1 MVGTFVAV
9 RAQGPL
15 TDKVIVDLPYTVT
28 VRDTT
33 LQPGQ
38 YTIQRSWTGDN
49 NRVVQIFSNDGMKLE
64 TAVLTV
70 PTVDNN
76 TPDKTEVVLHHFGN
90 DYYFDKVW
98 IQGKD
103 YGYEFPLPQDVKSRE
118 SERGAAVTVGANYET
133 APGGTTATA
142 AQSSAA
148 TSESAQA
155 QQPAATEQPS
165 TTESAA
171 HQPSASQPTAAAQ
184 EPEAQTTASTEAATR
199 ENTPSAST
207 QPLTSQPSASQQS
220 AATQDP
226 EAQMPA
232 SSEAATQQNATS
244 HDSQQMAQAQPPAS
258 TPGGDTPAATTETP
272 SAESESRNREMPKT
286 ASNWLAMLLTGCVLS
301 ATGIALRRAAA

>member
-1 MVGTFVAV
+1 MKVRNIVLTASAFLLVVGTFVAV

-38 YTIQRSWTGDN
+38 YVIQRSWSGDN

-118 SERGAAVTVGANYET
+118 SERGSPVTVGAKYET
-133 APGGTTATA
+133 APGGNTATA

-148 TSESAQA
+148 TAESAQV

-171 HQPSASQPTAAAQ
+171 NQPSASQPSAAAQ
-184 EPEAQTTASTEAATR
+184 E
-199 ENTPSAST
+199 
-207 QPLTSQPSASQQS
+207 
-220 AATQDP
+220 P

-232 SSEAATQQNATS
+232 SSETATQQNAPS
-244 HDSQQMAQAQPPAS
+244 HDSQQMAQAQPP
-258 TPGGDTPAATTETP
+258 GGDTPSATNEG
-272 SAESESRNREMPKT
+272 ESRNREMPKT
-286 ASNWLAMLLTGCVLS
+286 ACNWLTMLLTGCVLS
-301 ATGIALRRAAA
+301 VTGIALRRAAA

>member
-38 YTIQRSWTGDN
+38 YVIQRLWSGDN
-49 NRVVQIFSNDGMKLE
+49 SRVVQIFSNDGMKLE
-64 TAVLTV
+64 TAVLTI
-70 PTVDNN
+70 PTLDNN
-76 TPDKTEVVLHHFGN
+76 TPDKTEVLLHHFGN

-98 IQGKD
+98 IQGKN

-118 SERGAAVTVGANYET
+118 SERGAAVTVGAKFET
-133 APGGTTATA
+133 APGANTATA
-142 AQSSAA
+142 PQPSAA
-148 TSESAQA
+148 TSESAEA

-165 TTESAA
+165 TEPAA
-171 HQPSASQPTAAAQ
+171 NQPST
-184 EPEAQTTASTEAATR
+184 
-199 ENTPSAST
+199 
-207 QPLTSQPSASQQS
+207 SQQS
-220 AATQDP
+220 AAAQDP

-232 SSEAATQQNATS
+232 SSEAATQQSATS
-244 HDSQQMAQAQPPAS
+244 HDSQQMAQAQPPAN
-258 TPGGDTPAATTETP
+258 TPGGDTPSATSEN
-272 SAESESRNREMPKT
+272 ESRNREMPKT